1 MSNLS
6 EKLKSNEEVKK
17 QELINYAIGIQ
28 LEKIEKHMNRYG
40 KKGPKFLISE
50 STELAM
56 TNLIEL
62 LKLKE
67 DENTVNVGVVELWY
81 LLHQVI

>member
-6 EKLKSNEEVKK
+6 EKLKNNKEVKK

-28 LEKIEKHMNRYG
+28 LEKIEKYMNTYG
-40 KKGPKFLISE
+40 YEPKHLITE
-50 STELAM
+50 DVELAM

-62 LKLKE
+62 LKLKN
-67 DENTVNVGVVELWY
+67 DEKTAKVGSVNL
-81 LLHQVI
+81 

>member
-1 MSNLS
+1 MNLS
-6 EKLKSNEEVKK
+6 EQLKNNENVKK

-28 LEKIEKHMNRYG
+28 LEKIEKHMNRYSQ
-40 KKGPKFLISE
+40 KDPKFLISE

-67 DENTVNVGVVELWY
+67 DENTVNVGVVEL
-81 LLHQVI
+81 

>member
-1 MSNLS
+1 MILS
-6 EKLKSNEEVKK
+6 EKLKNNNNVEKK
-17 QELINYAIGIQ
+17 ELINYAIGIQ
-28 LEKIEKHMNRYG
+28 LEKIEKHMNRYSQ
-40 KKGPKFLISE
+40 KGPKFLINE